1 MDFASFQPPAGASGE
16 LTGLLIIKRY
26 LENNGFDEK
35 TNIIVPDSAH
45 GTNPASAKM
54 AGFNVVEVATDINGL
69 VDVNELKTLVNEKT
83 AGLMLTNPNTGGLFE
98 EDILEIS
105 SIIHDAGGLLYYD
118 GANLNAIVGV
128 SRPGDMGFDI
138 VHSNLHKTFATPH
151 GGGGPGSGPVA
162 VKEYLKEYLPGP
174 IVSKVNETYEWYQPR
189 YSIGRMHGYHGNF
202 LVALRAL
209 AYMKLLGKQ
218 GLDNLGSYAVLN
230 ARYLAS
236 VLSKTL
242 PLAYAKPCMHE
253 FVATVKDLK
262 KSHKIKAY
270 DVGKALLDKGFHS
283 PTIYFPLIIEEA
295 LMFEP
300 TETQSVDTLDDLAN
314 SISLI
319 IEDLKDNNQN
329 LSNYPKN
336 LPIGRPNELIP
347 AKHLTVNWGD
357 FELLEITE

>member
-1 MDFASFQPPAGASGE
+1 MPP
-16 LTGLLIIKRY
+16 
-26 LENNGFDEK
+26 
-35 TNIIVPDSAH
+35 
-45 GTNPASAKM
+45 
-54 AGFNVVEVATDINGL
+54 
-69 VDVNELKTLVNEKT
+69 
-83 AGLMLTNPNTGGLFE
+83 
-98 EDILEIS
+98 DILEIS
-105 SIIHDAGGLLYYD
+105 SIIHEAGGLLYYD

-162 VKEYLKEYLPGP
+162 VKEFLKEYLPGP
-174 IVSKVNETYEWYQPR
+174 IVTKVDDTYDWYQPEF
-189 YSIGRMHGYHGNF
+189 SIGRMHGYHGNF

-209 AYMKLLGKQ
+209 TYMKLLGKE
-218 GLDNLGSYAVLN
+218 GLDKLGSYAVLN

-253 FVATVKDLK
+253 FVATVKELK

-300 TETQSVDTLDDLAN
+300 TETQSVDTLDDLADT
-314 SISLI
+314 ISLI
-319 IEDLKDNNQN
+319 IQDLKDNSQN

-336 LPIGRPNELIP
+336 LPVGRPNELIP